1 MMDLALQL
9 NLAQPKAMDAVA
21 SDSAFSDD
29 SGSFADVLQREL
41 ATEDDALSSADNT
54 AALDQA
60 GYLAATGKL
69 PLTDS
74 SWLASASLPG
84 LAEQLAGELTA
95 NESTAN
101 ALTGNTLAASEFVS
115 NALAAGQ
122 EVAAETV
129 ASRLIDATSGKA
141 ELPVEPGAGTGG
153 MRLNQA
159 GNVAAATDSAAGGS
173 SAGLLSAEE
182 LALTDPQTGKR
193 YQALAEFANALQPTD
208 SPDQHSNKTERPHL
222 FDLIGRARDFKPAAQ
237 EQLNQGGSKAT
248 GSNELALT
256 QAGVADA
263 AAVISTD
270 ETVAGDLIAAQPVK
284 MTAAITD
291 GVAAAGKLS
300 TGPQSAAGSAGATVG
315 HVSLDNSVAE
325 HLLADGNTVALSQ
338 TDSESVADLPASLN
352 KADHAGNLA
361 SQRPVA
367 QANTQPI
374 TGPDNVQLAAS
385 TAAVASEADVQLTA
399 VPSVEVI
406 STEAAGKK
414 TNSFAEHMRA
424 VNQQLKQQADSPAQQ
439 QASADPQQK
448 GQEQAQQQQ
457 NNLPAAQQAAAT
469 VASAAGTQSTF
480 SNALHAEQQ
489 SVNTTA
495 AVSHTQ
501 PVGASNL
508 TVAASRPATE
518 LSAPV
523 QIYEQQAAAQLKD
536 KVIYQVTNKI
546 QSAEIRLNPEDLG
559 SVQIKL
565 NLQQDQ
571 LNLQFTVSQPQ
582 AKEALEQQMPRLRE
596 LLEQQGL
603 ALAQSHVEQRS
614 SQQQEQSRQFAGHSA
629 GQNGQ
634 EAEATASAAPVRA
647 SDRLVDYY
655 A

>member
-9 NLAQPKAMDAVA
+9 NLAQPKAMDTVA

-29 SGSFADVLQREL
+29 SGCFAEVLQREL
-41 ATEDDALSSADNT
+41 ATEDDATSSADNT

-69 PLTDS
+69 PAMDS
-74 SWLASASLPG
+74 GWLANASLPG
-84 LAEQLAGELTA
+84 LSEQLAGDVIADQLTA
-95 NESTAN
+95 NELTSN
-101 ALTGNTLAASEFVS
+101 ALTASEFVS

-159 GNVAAATDSAAGGS
+159 GNVAAAADSAAAGGS
-173 SAGLLSAEE
+173 SAGLLSTEE
-182 LALTDPQTGKR
+182 LAFTDPQTGKR
-193 YQALAEFANALQPTD
+193 YQALAEFANALQPSD
-208 SPDQHSNKTERPHL
+208 RPDQLSNKTERPHL

-237 EQLNQGGSKAT
+237 EQLNQGGSKA

-256 QAGVADA
+256 QAGVTDA

-270 ETVAGDLIAAQPVK
+270 ETMAGDLIAAQPVK
-284 MTAAITD
+284 MTAAIAD
-291 GVAAAGKLS
+291 GVVAAGKLS

-315 HVSLDNSVAE
+315 HISLDDSVAE
-325 HLLADGNTVALSQ
+325 HLLADGSAVALSQ
-338 TDSESVADLPASLN
+338 TGSESAGDLPASQI
-352 KADHAGNLA
+352 KADHAGNSV

-385 TAAVASEADVQLTA
+385 TAAVASEAEVQLTA
-399 VPSVEVI
+399 VPLVEVI

-457 NNLPAAQQAAAT
+457 SNLPAAQQAAAA
-469 VASAAGTQSTF
+469 VAAAGTQSTF
-480 SNALHAEQQ
+480 SSALHAEQQ

-603 ALAQSHVEQRS
+603 ALAQSHVEQRG
-614 SQQQEQSRQFAGHSA
+614 SQQQEQSRQFAGNSA
-629 GQNGQ
+629 GQSGQ
-634 EAEATASAAPVRA
+634 EAEAPAPAASVRA